1 MINVLNGTLD
11 MGVSEV
17 QEIRSQLASNRVVML
32 ATFNPERMNAYPNIP
47 TVKELGYDVTVLK
60 FRGLAGPKG
69 MPPEI
74 IRIWEQAV
82 PLILADPEYKVMY
95 TRDNLAPNFMPHDQY
110 GPFVENFA
118 AETTAYLKSTGVI
131 R

>member
-11 MGVSEV
+11 MGVGEV

-32 ATFNPERMNAYPNIP
+32 ATFNPERMAAYPNIP
-47 TVKELGYDVTVLK
+47 TVKELGYDVTVVK

-69 MPPEI
+69 LPPEI

-82 PLILADPEYKVMY
+82 PLILADPEYRVMY
-95 TRDNLAPNFMPHDQY
+95 TRDNLAPNYLSHAEY
-110 GPFVENFA
+110 GAFVSKFA
-118 AETTAYLKSTGVI
+118 DDTTAYLKSTGVI